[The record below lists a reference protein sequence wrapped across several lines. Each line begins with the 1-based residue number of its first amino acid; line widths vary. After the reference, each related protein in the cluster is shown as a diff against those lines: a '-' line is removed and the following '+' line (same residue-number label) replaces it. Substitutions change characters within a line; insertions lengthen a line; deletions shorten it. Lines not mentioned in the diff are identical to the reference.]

1 MKQLVRYILLIVSM
15 VLIGHGDVSAASKF
29 SDFQDSYAS
38 AAYQKDGQYAS
49 SDAIA
54 LEDGQYASE
63 ALPKKDGLAKV
74 EHHDQQQEAQLENA
88 SSQAYRA
95 CSERPQRL
103 LPSGN
108 IHGGNQAASRL
119 LLHRIRLLST
129 LLSALY
135 GGMEPVRQ
143 ESAPIHFDVASKYY
157 VICLRRLLC

>member
-38 AAYQKDGQYAS
+38 AAYQK
-49 SDAIA
+49 
-54 LEDGQYASE
+54 DGQYASE

-108 IHGGNQAASRL
+108 IHGA
-119 LLHRIRLLST
+119 IRQQVDCFYIESVYYPPFYPPFMVAWSLSARRVPLST
-129 LLSALY
+129 LMSPANIMSFACGVSSASFLFLKIY
-135 GGMEPVRQ
+135 
-143 ESAPIHFDVASKYY
+143 
-157 VICLRRLLC
+157 

>member
-15 VLIGHGDVSAASKF
+15 VLIGHGDVSAASIF
-29 SDFQDSYAS
+29 AS
-38 AAYQKDGQYAS
+38 G
-49 SDAIA
+49 
-54 LEDGQYASE
+54 

>member
-1 MKQLVRYILLIVSM
+1 MMKQLVRYILLIVSM
-15 VLIGHGDVSAASKF
+15 VLIGHGDVSAASNF
-29 SDFQDSYAS
+29 AS
-38 AAYQKDGQYAS
+38 G
-49 SDAIA
+49 
-54 LEDGQYASE
+54 

-74 EHHDQQQEAQLENA
+74 EHHDKQQDAQLEDA

-119 LLHRIRLLST
+119 LLHKIRLLST

>member
-1 MKQLVRYILLIVSM
+1 M
-15 VLIGHGDVSAASKF
+15 VLIGHGDVSAASNF
-29 SDFQDSYAS
+29 AS
-38 AAYQKDGQYAS
+38 G
-49 SDAIA
+49 
-54 LEDGQYASE
+54 

>member
-15 VLIGHGDVSAASKF
+15 VLIGHGDVSAASN
-29 SDFQDSYAS
+29 S
-38 AAYQKDGQYAS
+38 
-49 SDAIA
+49 
-54 LEDGQYASE
+54 ASE

-129 LLSALY
+129 LLSAFY

-157 VICLRRLLC
+157 IICLRRLLC